1 MADGLERRQT
11 WHRIVGVERRGAP
24 FSTILGRPLPN
35 PTRLEDEDFT
45 GPPAEG
51 QPEQPWRPRAPRDH
65 PGKGRGPR

>member
-1 MADGLERRQT
+1 MADSLERRQT

-35 PTRLEDEDFT
+35 PTRLEDEEFT

-51 QPEQPWRPRAPRDH
+51 HPEQPWRPREARNRA
-65 PGKGRGPR
+65 GRGHGPR

>member
-24 FSTILGRPLPN
+24 FCTILGRPLPN
-35 PTRLEDEDFT
+35 PTRLEDEEFT

-51 QPEQPWRPRAPRDH
+51 QHEQPWRPRDPRNRM
-65 PGKGRGPR
+65 GRGHGPR